1 MITDLSRF
9 FAIAFDAD
17 DTLWHNERFFQL
29 SQSRFVD
36 MLSDY
41 ADPKNLED
49 RLMAAE
55 LRNMGHYGFGVKG
68 FTLSMI
74 ETAIDVT
81 DGAVHASVIKELLK
95 IGQDMLQHPMEL
107 LEGAHL
113 AVATLSQ
120 SVPLYVI
127 TKGDLL
133 HQERKLAQSNLGDY
147 FTGVEIV
154 SDKTPAVYQSILD
167 KIGCA
172 PDEFLMIGNSVKS
185 DILPVLDIG
194 GWACFVPFE
203 ISWQYEVAQIPT
215 PHPRFKQITSLL
227 DFLKS

>member
-1 MITDLSRF
+1 MITELSRF
-9 FAIAFDAD
+9 SAIAFDAD

-120 SVPLYVI
+120 NVPLYVI

-172 PDEFLMIGNSVKS
+172 PDEF
-185 DILPVLDIG
+185 
-194 GWACFVPFE
+194 
-203 ISWQYEVAQIPT
+203 
-215 PHPRFKQITSLL
+215 
-227 DFLKS
+227 